1 MAPDAKTGRSPAP
14 DAGSFTETGTWGFE
28 AEELPELQ
36 GAEEPD
42 DILSSFEG
50 GL

>member
-1 MAPDAKTGRSPAP
+1 MAPGAKIGRSPAP
-14 DAGSFTETGTWGFE
+14 DAGSFAEQGTWGFE

-42 DILSSFEG
+42 DISGSFEG

>member
-1 MAPDAKTGRSPAP
+1 MAPGAKIGRSPAP
-14 DAGSFTETGTWGFE
+14 DVGSSAETGTWGFE

-36 GAEEPD
+36 GAEEPE
-42 DILSSFEG
+42 DISSSFEG

>member
-1 MAPDAKTGRSPAP
+1 MAPGVKTGRSPAP
-14 DAGSFTETGTWGFE
+14 DVGLSAEQGTWGCE
-28 AEELPELQ
+28 AEELPKLQ

-42 DILSSFEG
+42 DISGSFEG

>member
-1 MAPDAKTGRSPAP
+1 MAPGAKTGRSPTP
-14 DAGSFTETGTWGFE
+14 DAGSSIETGTWGFE

-36 GAEEPD
+36 GAEELE
-42 DILSSFEG
+42 DISSSFEG